1 MMPKV
6 DKSKSDAVI
15 NYRHIIAGLVRK
27 PGAFARYRY
36 QAQLYPSLVFRKA
49 YDWLAERLPTYK
61 ADLEYLR
68 ILKVAAET
76 MESEVQVALS
86 LFLEEGLAFDAVA
99 VRQLVENQRPE
110 IPEIAE
116 LEVELG
122 GYDELLQT
130 GEELAA

>member
-1 MMPKV
+1 
-6 DKSKSDAVI
+6 
-15 NYRHIIAGLVRK
+15 
-27 PGAFARYRY
+27 
-36 QAQLYPSLVFRKA
+36 VFRKA

-86 LFLEEGLAFDAVA
+86 LFLEEGSEFDAMA
-99 VRQLVENQRPE
+99 VRQLVENHQPE
-110 IPEIAE
+110 IPEMAQF
-116 LEVELG
+116 EVQLD